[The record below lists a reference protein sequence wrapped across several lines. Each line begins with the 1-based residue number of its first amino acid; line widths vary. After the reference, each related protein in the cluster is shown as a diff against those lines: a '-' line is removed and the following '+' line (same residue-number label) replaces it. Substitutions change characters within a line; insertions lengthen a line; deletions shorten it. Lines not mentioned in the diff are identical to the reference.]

1 MLKIENLTKYYGDIL
16 GVEDI
21 SLDIKD
27 GEIFGFIG
35 PNGAGK
41 STTIKCVLNFLNK
54 DSGTILV
61 DNKEVDDKL
70 KEVIGYLPSEI
81 SLYDDL
87 TVKQMIEYNNS
98 FYKKNCLERADY
110 LVKKLEIDV
119 TKKTD
124 ELSLGNLK
132 KLGIVLALMHEPKL
146 VILDEPT
153 SGLDP
158 LMQEVFF
165 EIMLEEKKN
174 GTSIFFSSHNLNEV
188 KKICDRVAII
198 RKGKIIEIDEVKNI
212 VKNKFVIVTVKAK
225 DIKKI
230 KFPLKDMKIKEMK
243 KDTITFVYQD
253 DINKIISLIKDINV
267 DELLIEEPTI
277 EEIFMHYYK
286 ED

>member
-16 GVEDI
+16 GVENI

-70 KEVIGYLPSEI
+70 KEIIGYLPSEI

-98 FYKKNCLERADY
+98 FYKKNCLKRADY

-132 KLGIVLALMHEPKL
+132 KVGIVLALMHEPKL

-198 RKGKIIEIDEVKNI
+198 RKGKIVEINEVKNI

-230 KFPLKDMKIKEMK
+230 NFPLKDMKIKEMI

-253 DINKIISLIKDINV
+253 DINKIISLIKDISV

>member
-1 MLKIENLTKYYGDIL
+1 MLKIENLKKYYGNIL

-21 SLDIKD
+21 DLEIKD

-54 DSGTILV
+54 DSGTILI
-61 DNKEVDDKL
+61 DGKEITDKE
-70 KEVIGYLPSEI
+70 KEEIGYLPSEVN
-81 SLYDDL
+81 LYDDL
-87 TVKQMIEYNNS
+87 TVKQIIEYNNS
-98 FYKKNCLERADY
+98 FYKRNCLKRADY
-110 LVKKLEIDV
+110 LSEKLELDV
-119 TKKTD
+119 TKKID

-132 KLGIVLALMHEPKL
+132 KVGIVLALMHSPKL

-165 EIMLEEKKN
+165 ELMLEEKKN

-198 RKGKIIEIDEVKNI
+198 RKGRIIEVNEVKNI
-212 VKNKFVIVTVKAK
+212 IKNKFVIITVKAK
-225 DIKKI
+225 EIKKI
-230 KFPLKDMKIKEMK
+230 KFPVKDMKIKVMQDNE
-243 KDTITFVYQD
+243 ITFVYQD
-253 DINKIISLIKDINV
+253 DINKIVRLLKDIDV
-267 DELLIEEPTI
+267 EELFIEEPTI

>member
-1 MLKIENLTKYYGDIL
+1 MLKIQNLTKYYGDIL
-16 GVEDI
+16 GVDDI
-21 SLDIKD
+21 SLSIKD

-41 STTIKCVLNFLNK
+41 STTIKCILNFLNK
-54 DSGTILV
+54 DSGIILV
-61 DNKEVDDKL
+61 DDEEVTDKTKEI
-70 KEVIGYLPSEI
+70 IGYLPSEI
-81 SLYDDL
+81 SLYEDL
-87 TVKQMIEYNNS
+87 TVKQMIDYNNS
-98 FYKKNCLERADY
+98 FYKKDCLKKANE
-110 LVKKLEIDV
+110 LVKKLEIDI

-132 KLGIVLALMHEPKL
+132 KVGIVLALMHDPKL

-165 EIMLEEKKN
+165 EIMLNEKKN

-198 RKGKIIEIDEVKNI
+198 RKGKIIEVNEVKNI
-212 VKNKFVIVTVKAK
+212 VKNKFVIITVKAK
-225 DIKKI
+225 DIKKV
-230 KFPLKDMKIKEMK
+230 KLPLKDMKIKEMT
-243 KDTITFVYQD
+243 DDSVTFVYQD
-253 DINKIISLIKDINV
+253 DINNIIKLLKDINV
-267 DELLIEEPTI
+267 EELLIEEPTI